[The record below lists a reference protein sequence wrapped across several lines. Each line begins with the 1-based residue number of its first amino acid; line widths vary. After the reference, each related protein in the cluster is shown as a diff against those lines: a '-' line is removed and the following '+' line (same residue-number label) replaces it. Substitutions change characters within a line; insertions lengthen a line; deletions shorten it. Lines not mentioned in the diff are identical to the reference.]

1 MERDAVRYFRAT
13 TAVYASIGS
22 QLDAAYGYPNEATK
36 TLRTLPLATNLPSDE
51 QGRVYLAIS
60 AEYCDFILPGQILPE
75 LLASGAV
82 EEVTAAEYTA
92 LLPAI

>member
-1 MERDAVRYFRAT
+1 MSLRYFRAPVAT
-13 TAVYASIGS
+13 YASICE

-36 TLRTLPLATNLPSDE
+36 TLRTLPLPTPETTDA

-60 AEYCDFILPGQILPE
+60 AEYCEYDLPSELLPG

-82 EEVTAAEYTA
+82 QEITAAQYHAQVPELT
-92 LLPAI
+92 L